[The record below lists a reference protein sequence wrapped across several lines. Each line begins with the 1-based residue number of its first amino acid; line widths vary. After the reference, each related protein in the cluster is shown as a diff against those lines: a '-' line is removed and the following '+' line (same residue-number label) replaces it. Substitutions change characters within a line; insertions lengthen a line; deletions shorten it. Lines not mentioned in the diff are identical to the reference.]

1 MGDGEVQQQG
11 TVNAER
17 LLHILWPHRWEHDK
31 GPSEFAEVVL
41 KLKDRGFRFKVSLL
55 GKQSGD
61 IPEEFVHLQQHLQ
74 GYIVN
79 CGYVEKAMYW
89 KILHNAD
96 VVVSTAKH
104 EFFGVSV

>member
-1 MGDGEVQQQG
+1 MYFF
-11 TVNAER
+11 TFNT
-17 LLHILWPHRWEHDK
+17 LSP
-31 GPSEFAEVVL
+31 FA
-41 KLKDRGFRFKVSLL
+41 
-55 GKQSGD
+55 
-61 IPEEFVHLQQHLQ
+61 EEFVHLQQHLQ

-79 CGYVEKAMYW
+79 CGYIEKEVYW